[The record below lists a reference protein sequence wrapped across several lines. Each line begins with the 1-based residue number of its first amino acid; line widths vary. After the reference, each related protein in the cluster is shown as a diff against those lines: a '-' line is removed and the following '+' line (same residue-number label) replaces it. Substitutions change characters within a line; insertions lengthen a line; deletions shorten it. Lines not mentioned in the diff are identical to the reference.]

1 MTKGYNMKNFNLFV
15 FILVVSCSQQ
25 TAPPLN
31 LEDDQKPLS
40 ETINQ
45 RATLPEPPEATFASE
60 EVIEEPA
67 VINEIE
73 SGPLPDVVEEANE
86 ADPSDELKLSPN
98 LYQDFAWEKYMVEP
112 GDFLVKIAKKEY
124 GDFKLWKYIY
134 DWNKDQ
140 IGDNPNI
147 IYPYQFFN
155 LQKERLQAKTF
166 EPTYFDYV
174 VQPGDNLWKIAG
186 KQYGDSKSWIILL
199 WDNEEL
205 IKSTSGILSPGV
217 VLRLREKLDP
227 NA

>member
-1 MTKGYNMKNFNLFV
+1 MKKFNLFV
-15 FILVVSCSQQ
+15 FILIVSCSKQ

-40 ETINQ
+40 ETNSP
-45 RATLPEPPEATFASE
+45 RVTLPEPPVATFAAE
-60 EVIEEPA
+60 EIPEEPA
-67 VINEIE
+67 TSKEVE
-73 SGPLPDVVEEANE
+73 SGPLPDVVEDLTKS
-86 ADPSDELKLSPN
+86 DPSDELRLSPN

-134 DWNKDQ
+134 DWNKEQ

-147 IYPYQFFN
+147 IYPYHFFN
-155 LQKERLQAKTF
+155 LQKERLKTKTF

-174 VQPGDNLWKIAG
+174 VEPGDNLWNIAG

-199 WDNEEL
+199 WDNEDS
-205 IKSTSGILSPGV
+205 IKSTSGLLSPGM